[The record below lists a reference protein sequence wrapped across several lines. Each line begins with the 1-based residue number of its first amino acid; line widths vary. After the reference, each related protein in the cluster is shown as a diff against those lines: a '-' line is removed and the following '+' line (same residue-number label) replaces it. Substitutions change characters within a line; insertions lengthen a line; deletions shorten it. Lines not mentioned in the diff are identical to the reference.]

1 LSVGDINIRSA
12 QHAIGPALGGI
23 LAVLTAALDM
33 KATISGKQHSLL
45 YFLAA
50 AMQPRMLLTI
60 DEQGIAD
67 FFCQCCVCNQCR
79 RCLRWQWQWQPVI

>member
-1 LSVGDINIRSA
+1 M
-12 QHAIGPALGGI
+12 
-23 LAVLTAALDM
+23 LTAALDM

-60 DEQGIAD
+60 DEQGAARLCWRD
-67 FFCQCCVCNQCR
+67 ACCSCHWRNTGSTR
-79 RCLRWQWQWQPVI
+79 L

>member
-1 LSVGDINIRSA
+1 M
-12 QHAIGPALGGI
+12 
-23 LAVLTAALDM
+23 LTAALDM

-60 DEQGIAD
+60 DEQGTAH
-67 FFCQCCVCNQCR
+67 VCLSALLCSCWHTVPREVNTG
-79 RCLRWQWQWQPVI
+79 VHVA

>member
-1 LSVGDINIRSA
+1 M
-12 QHAIGPALGGI
+12 
-23 LAVLTAALDM
+23 LTAALDM

-60 DEQGIAD
+60 DEQGAAPL
-67 FFCQCCVCNQCR
+67 
-79 RCLRWQWQWQPVI
+79 CLA